1 MYQPWP
7 VLVRQAVGTHR
18 KSIARRYAAVLFV
31 DLTGFTALVESVQP
45 EAVYERVTP
54 ILDELVLLVTEYGG
68 AIQQVLGDGFMAA
81 FGIGPRTG
89 PQDPDETVADAV
101 LAGLA
106 LVRAAGV
113 LPGGLPVHV
122 GIECGEVL
130 VSPSWEPAR
139 FAVWG
144 RAVTVAARLCDLA
157 GPDTLHIGPQA
168 AEHGGRR
175 ILQNWAEGTVAVRR
189 AHLKGISADVTLHGA
204 TWRRACAA

>member
-1 MYQPWP
+1 MYQGGP
-7 VLVRQAVGTHR
+7 LHVRQAVGTHR
-18 KSIARRYAAVLFV
+18 KPIARRYAAVLFV
-31 DLTGFTALVESVQP
+31 DLTGFTALVDSVQP

-68 AIQQVLGDGFMAA
+68 AIQQVLGDGFMAV
-81 FGIGPRTG
+81 FGIGARPE
-89 PQDPDETVADAV
+89 DPDDIVAHSV
-101 LAGLA
+101 LAGME
-106 LVRAAGV
+106 LVRAAGE

-130 VSPSWEPAR
+130 VSTSWEPAR

-168 AEHGGRR
+168 AERGGRR
-175 ILQNWAEGTVAVRR
+175 ILQGWQGGTLAVRR
-189 AHLKGISADVTLHGA
+189 ARLKGISADVTLHGA
-204 TWRRACAA
+204 TWHRACAA